1 MDFSFTE
8 TEAFCMSGPVPLR
21 LRGMGWTRNL
31 NPVAHG
37 VPHSYLDG
45 PNLDEGKKGNA
56 LHHPIDLGD

>member
-1 MDFSFTE
+1 
-8 TEAFCMSGPVPLR
+8 MSGPVPLR